1 MTLKIMNDYAPS
13 EFFRFTSKLRGY
25 VFYDSKMERIYNY
38 ELFLLGLTP
47 KQVFSKFYF
56 VKR

>member
-1 MTLKIMNDYAPS
+1 MNNYNVTS

-47 KQVFSKFYF
+47 KQIFNKFYF
-56 VKR
+56 VER

>member
-1 MTLKIMNDYAPS
+1 MNNYNVPS

-47 KQVFSKFYF
+47 KQIFNKFYF
-56 VKR
+56 VER